1 MVNGQLSDRELDTI
15 LALQFLVSWAGEGL
29 CAPKR
34 LDWWRTDLIDREEGG
49 GYFLQ
54 TLFPKTHQ
62 WAAFEAVRKAALQHD
77 RQTRLNMAYPD
88 SIRTLFFW
96 GFHIDEQLDD
106 RLAQHKRSDHQV
118 SPEAA
123 LSLPGNLNDT
133 FARADFEIAIQNSH
147 RPVQYKVVPEGR
159 EIVEATPG
167 SKELYAR
174 NLAAAMLP
182 LADHYPMPFYRL
194 GGL

>member
-1 MVNGQLSDRELDTI
+1 MGDGQLSDRELDSI
-15 LALQFLVSWAGEGL
+15 LALQFLVAWAGEGL
-29 CAPKR
+29 CQPKR
-34 LDWWRTDLIDREEGG
+34 LDWWRTDLIDGDGG

-54 TLFPKTHQ
+54 ALLPKTHQ

-77 RQTRLNMAYPD
+77 HQTRLNMAYPD

-106 RLAQHKRSDHQV
+106 RLAQHKRSDDQV
-118 SPEAA
+118 LPEKS
-123 LSLPGNLNDT
+123 LSLPINLNGK
-133 FARADFEIAIQNSH
+133 FAKADFEIAVQNSH
-147 RPVQYKVVPEGR
+147 RSVQYKVVPEGR
-159 EIVEATPG
+159 EIVEAIPA
-167 SKELYAR
+167 SKELCAR
-174 NLAAAMLP
+174 NLAATLLP